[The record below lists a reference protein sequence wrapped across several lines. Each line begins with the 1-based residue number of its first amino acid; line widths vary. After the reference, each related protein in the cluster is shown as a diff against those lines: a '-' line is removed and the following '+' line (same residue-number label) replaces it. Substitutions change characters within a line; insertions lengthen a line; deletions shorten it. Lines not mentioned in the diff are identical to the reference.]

1 MPITTSQMPTT
12 NASIQMDS
20 NGDAITTMPAMRLIT
35 PTKMDHP
42 RPGSIGSLIAET
54 VVATPRKMNP
64 MPIQMASNRT
74 ASPKWRKASTARMS
88 EAAPLMNNRIRPPA
102 ETCRLNANA
111 T

>member
-1 MPITTSQMPTT
+1 MANDDAISHVPITTSQMPTT

-54 VVATPRKMNP
+54 AGGDAAEDEPDADPDGQQQNRVTE
-64 MPIQMASNRT
+64 MAKGQHSQD
-74 ASPKWRKASTARMS
+74 
-88 EAAPLMNNRIRPPA
+88 E
-102 ETCRLNANA
+102 
-111 T
+111 

>member
-1 MPITTSQMPTT
+1 MANDDAISHVPITTSQMPTT

-54 VVATPRKMNP
+54 VVATPRKDEPDADPDGQQQNRVTE
-64 MPIQMASNRT
+64 MAKGQHSQD
-74 ASPKWRKASTARMS
+74 
-88 EAAPLMNNRIRPPA
+88 E
-102 ETCRLNANA
+102 
-111 T
+111 